1 VQGMRD
7 FGTAV
12 DTTGQGRRKAK
23 GGGILSTVRAVAS
36 LNISLW
42 RTATS
47 WNTAASATLH
57 ARAATSRQG
66 SDGRA
71 GDGRRRGVA
80 GDGSR
85 RPCQRMRSLAA
96 MSTSRRGCG
105 VQVKPSRPWWSG
117 SRARRL
123 ISRRL
128 IIGHRYLLQTEIAGG
143 RTNRSRRFVICV
155 LYLYHYIVYQ

>member
-1 VQGMRD
+1 MWD
-7 FGTAV
+7 FGTVV
-12 DTTGQGRRKAK
+12 DTTGRGRRKAK
-23 GGGILSTVRAVAS
+23 GGGILSTVRAAAS
-36 LNISLW
+36 LNIASW
-42 RTATS
+42 RMATS

-57 ARAATSRQG
+57 ATDARAATSTQG

-105 VQVKPSRPWWSG
+105 VQVQPSRPWWSG

-155 LYLYHYIVYQ
+155 LYHY